1 MIPYIGTSND
11 SKIFYLNHNSKIIG
25 DLYYS
30 SLQHAEV
37 HLSSGQLFTFSNTE
51 EWNSAIE
58 LKENERTLL
67 TTQLGWNG
75 IDMEIIGSQKRY
87 LLKMRKYFNGPYFLL
102 DESGHELF
110 TVDIVFKW
118 SKKDFKYTFNP
129 APYFDNLHNKE
140 LILFSAMH
148 GINYYLSILYSGN

>member
-1 MIPYIGTSND
+1 
-11 SKIFYLNHNSKIIG
+11 
-25 DLYYS
+25 
-30 SLQHAEV
+30 
-37 HLSSGQLFTFSNTE
+37 
-51 EWNSAIE
+51 
-58 LKENERTLL
+58 
-67 TTQLGWNG
+67 
-75 IDMEIIGSQKRY
+75 MEIIGSQKRY

-110 TVDIVFKW
+110 TVDIVFKRK
-118 SKKDFKYTFNP
+118 KKDFKYTFNP